1 MAIQFPDTIE
11 RTNAVASTG
20 MSEDLFD
27 ILVCP
32 VDKHDLRLADLSL
45 VCVECGRT
53 YLISDGIPDML
64 VDEQT
69 TK

>member
-1 MAIQFPDTIE
+1 MAIQFKDPTE
-11 RTNAVASTG
+11 RTEAVTATG

-32 VDKHDLRLADLSL
+32 VDKHDLRLDGQSL
-45 VCVECGRT
+45 GCISCGRT
-53 YLISDGIPDML
+53 YQISDGIPDML

-69 TK
+69 E

>member
-1 MAIQFPDTIE
+1 MAIQFQDATE
-11 RTNAVASTG
+11 RTNAVTATG

-32 VDKHDLRLADLSL
+32 VDKHDLRLEGHSL
-45 VCVECGRT
+45 VCLTCGRT
-53 YLISDGIPDML
+53 YQISDGIPDML

-69 TK
+69 AK

>member
-1 MAIQFPDTIE
+1 MAIQFQDTIA

-32 VDKHDLRLADLSL
+32 VDKHDLRLDDGTL
-45 VCVECGRT
+45 VCVSCGHS
-53 YLISDGIPDML
+53 YPISDGIPNML
-64 VDEQT
+64 VDEQPSA
-69 TK
+69 